1 MLNKKSIFLV
11 SLVLLLVVVGYINH
25 LLIEMNTEKA
35 NADYQIYENNLADIN
50 NLDINTILEASTD
63 VDNNQDIIVVDSK
76 DEEISELSEQTN
88 SLIENIITKEENRK
102 RINYYVEYR
111 LSRDKLRASLMENLQ
126 FIIDNQ
132 NSTEGMKNEAQAK
145 IITLVDVAHKE
156 LYIEELVKSKGI
168 DDALVFLNNDK
179 ARVVVEI
186 NELNEQLVAKILD
199 IVMEQTELKAINIKI
214 MKRF

>member
-35 NADYQIYENNLADIN
+35 NADYQIYEKNLADIN

-63 VDNNQDIIVVDSK
+63 VDNNQDIVVVDSK
-76 DEEISELSEQTN
+76 DKEISELAEQTN
-88 SLIENIITKEENRK
+88 SIIENIITKEENRK

-111 LSRDKLRASLMENLQ
+111 LSRDKLRASLMESLQ

-145 IITLVDVAHKE
+145 IITLVDVAHNE

-179 ARVVVEI
+179 ARVVVEV

-199 IVMEQTELKAINIKI
+199 IVMEQTELKASNITI